1 MQVVVLVPAYQP
13 DGQLLSLLAAVHQLD
28 PTLELLVV
36 DDGSAE
42 ATAPALA
49 GARELGATVL
59 RHEVNR
65 GKGAALRTGLA
76 HVARVWPHA
85 GVVTADADGQHLP
98 EDVVAAAARV
108 RAGSCLLLG
117 VRRFTGEGVPLRSR
131 VGNLVS
137 MVLVRAATGRA
148 LTDTQ
153 TGLRGFS
160 PGLWPWLLTV
170 RGDRFEYELRVL
182 LEAARLGLPIDQM
195 PITTVYAQ
203 GNTSSHFRA
212 VRDSVRVYRPLALFL
227 LSSLTAFAVD
237 SVALVL
243 LDALTGSLWLSVVGA
258 RLVSGTVNY
267 SVNRRVVF
275 TAGRSRGSALGYI
288 ALAGS
293 LLLAN
298 LVLLSGLTAAG
309 VGLLPA
315 KLGTEPLLVTLSFAV
330 QRVAVFGRSRAHRPS
345 SSPDTD
351 LVTDVPAPVAAL
363 AGGHRAMTPDR
374 R

>member
-1 MQVVVLVPAYQP
+1 MRVVLLVPAYRP
-13 DGQLLSLLAAVHQLD
+13 GGELLALLTSVRQLD

-36 DDGSAE
+36 DDGSGE
-42 ATAPALA
+42 ASAPALA
-49 GARELGATVL
+49 AARGLGATVL
-59 RHEVNR
+59 HHEANR

-76 HVARVWPHA
+76 HVALVWPHA

-108 RAGSCLLLG
+108 RAGARLLLG
-117 VRRFTGEGVPLRSR
+117 VRCFTGKGVPLRSR
-131 VGNLVS
+131 VGNLAS
-137 MVLVRAATGRA
+137 ALLVRAATGRA

-160 PGLWPWLLTV
+160 PELLPWLLTV

-182 LEAARLGLPIDQM
+182 LEAARRGLPADQM
-195 PITTVYAQ
+195 PIATVYAA
-203 GNTSSHFRA
+203 GNASSHFRP

-267 SVNRRVVF
+267 SVNRRAVF
-275 TAGRSRGSALGYI
+275 TAGRSRRSALGYVG
-288 ALAGS
+288 LAGS
-293 LLLAN
+293 LLLVN
-298 LVLLSGLTAAG
+298 LLLLSGMTAAG

-315 KLGTEPLLVTLSFAV
+315 KLGTELLLVTLSFTV
-330 QRVAVFGRSRAHRPS
+330 QRLAVFRPPRPHRTS
-345 SSPDTD
+345 SAPDAD
-351 LVTDVPAPVAAL
+351 LVTTE
-363 AGGHRAMTPDR
+363 R
-374 R
+374 